1 MTLAASSVL
10 PRLMALPT
18 LGKVGG
24 PLWLRA
30 FSRGRASWY
39 SCSRVQDW
47 GCGCLL
53 PSLISTLS
61 SLLLAPLSSPSLSLL
76 ALGFPSSLSRLD
88 ISASNRARSWVCRHH
103 QSLIGIFHS

>member
-47 GCGCLL
+47 GCGCLR

-61 SLLLAPLSSPSLSLL
+61 SLLLVAPLSSPSLL
-76 ALGFPSSLSRLD
+76 ALDFPSSLSRLD

-103 QSLIGIFHS
+103 QSAFFNSEN